1 MVFKLPL
8 PSERVGERPKFSNMK
23 SIAISGSP
31 RENVGKRD
39 AKELRY
45 QGQVPAVLYGGATQ
59 THFSVSAADLKPV
72 VYTPVVQFIDLEIAG
87 TTSQAIIKDMQFHPL
102 TDEIIHVDFLLL
114 DETKPVT
121 IEIPIHLTGTSPGV
135 KMGGKLVQKLRK
147 LRIKALPKDH
157 LDTIEVS
164 IEGLEVGKSVRVRD
178 ISFPNLTITNTPE
191 DTILSITTSRALR
204 QAEQEAA
211 SGKK

>member
-1 MVFKLPL
+1 
-8 PSERVGERPKFSNMK
+8 MK

-72 VYTPVVQFIDLEIAG
+72 VYTADVQFIDLEVAG
-87 TTSQAIIKDMQFHPL
+87 TTTQAVIKDMQFHPL
-102 TDEIIHVDFLLL
+102 TDEILHVDFLQL
-114 DETKPVT
+114 DENKPVT
-121 IEIPIHLTGTSPGV
+121 IEIPIVLTGTSPGV

-157 LDTIEVS
+157 LNTVEVS

>member
-1 MVFKLPL
+1 
-8 PSERVGERPKFSNMK
+8 MK

-45 QGQVPAVLYGGATQ
+45 NGMVPAVLYGGATQ
-59 THFSVSAADLKPV
+59 THFSVSAADLKPII
-72 VYTPVVQFIDLEIAG
+72 YTPVVHFIDITVAG
-87 TTSQAIIKDMQFHPL
+87 VKSQAIIKDMQFHPL
-102 TDEIIHVDFLLL
+102 TEKILHVDFLLL
-114 DETKPVT
+114 DEKKPIT
-121 IEIPIHLTGTSPGV
+121 IEIPVRLTGTSPGV

-157 LDTIEVS
+157 LDNIDVS
-164 IEGLEVGKSVRVRD
+164 IEGLEVGKSVRVAD
-178 ISFPNLTITNTPE
+178 LKFDKLTITNAVE

-204 QAEQEAA
+204 QAELDATA
-211 SGKK
+211 KK

>member
-1 MVFKLPL
+1 
-8 PSERVGERPKFSNMK
+8 MK

-45 QGQVPAVLYGGATQ
+45 EGKVPAVLYGGPTQ

-72 VYTPVVQFIDLEIAG
+72 VYTPVVHFIDLQIAG
-87 TTSQAIIKDMQFHPL
+87 VTSQAIIKDIQFHPL
-102 TDEIIHVDFLLL
+102 TEQIIHIDFLLL
-114 DETKPVT
+114 DPKKPVT
-121 IEIPIHLTGTSPGV
+121 IEIPIKLTGTSPGV
-135 KMGGKLVQKLRK
+135 KTGGKLVQKLRK

-157 LDTIEVS
+157 LDNIEVS
-164 IEGLEVGKSVRVRD
+164 IEELEVGKSVRVSE
-178 ISFPNLTITNTPE
+178 ISFPNLTITNAPE
-191 DTILSITTSRALR
+191 DTIVSVTTSRALR

-211 SGKK
+211 AAGKK

>member
-1 MVFKLPL
+1 
-8 PSERVGERPKFSNMK
+8 MK

-45 QGQVPAVLYGGATQ
+45 QGMIPAVLYGGATQ
-59 THFSVSAADLKPV
+59 THFAVSAADLKPV
-72 VYTPVVQFIDLEIAG
+72 VYTPDVQFVDLEIAG

-102 TDEIIHVDFLLL
+102 TDEILHVDFLLL
-114 DETKPVT
+114 DEKKPVT
-121 IEIPIHLTGTSPGV
+121 IEIPIRLTGTSPGV

-147 LRIKALPKDH
+147 LAIKALPADH